1 MTEKQQGQKH
11 DDGKPRLDYLDPYA
25 MEEVAKVLTFGA
37 TKYGAYNWQKG
48 IESGRLIAACLR
60 HVFAFMRGEKNDPES
75 GLSHLAH
82 AMCCLMFLIW
92 MVKHKP
98 EMTAPKVTVEFVPT
112 LPVYPGTPVFNPM
125 GPIPL

>member
-11 DDGKPRLDYLDPYA
+11 DQDKPRLDYLDPYA
-25 MEEVAKVLTFGA
+25 MEEVAKVLTFGSA
-37 TKYGAYNWQKG
+37 KYGAYNWQKG

-60 HVFAFMRGEKNDPES
+60 HVFAFMRGEENDPES

-92 MVKHKP
+92 MQKRNAKG
-98 EMTAPKVTVEFVPT
+98 MSYGAIFR
-112 LPVYPGTPVFNPM
+112 G
-125 GPIPL
+125 